1 MEKQNKIK
9 DFFFKALSGLK
20 KAGTTVWRWIK
31 RMFLGASKELNDEQ
45 KFAVEKIESP
55 GKLRLKNFFSRKLA
69 VGALVILVGLFL
81 FVFIAPNFVAIDF
94 NYSNPLQKNIAPNYT
109 MRKVP
114 KALQNNIKDIDSYS
128 NFSVGL
134 SESGK
139 VYVWGDSKNRL
150 TGVNYASLPKEVKN
164 EKVEFVAVGY
174 DHLIAITESGKV
186 VGWGSKSAG
195 QYGGEE
201 VLNAIS
207 MPEELVNGTI
217 DVSEVS
223 DLVCGYQAT
232 AIVMKDGSV
241 YAWGNKN
248 IVLNLEAIA
257 GMTNVEKIVFSNA
270 YAFALTKDGMVTT
283 GVAEYDGSF
292 SVGGKVISDYL
303 QDKTTKAKDIA
314 ASDYA
319 LCVAAEN
326 GEMLMAG
333 VFDNKEN
340 VLPALSDGE
349 YFVQV
354 SAGTKHFVGV
364 TNQNKAYAWGMND
377 FKQADVNG
385 YKNVGKAYA
394 GSLQTYLVDEDGA
407 LMTSFGLKGYLM
419 GTDGSGRDIFA
430 RIVHGGKMTMTIGAV
445 AVIISTVIA
454 VIVGCLAGYFGGWV
468 DMVLMRVTEIFSSIP
483 FLPFAMLLSSIVS
496 HYPIGETTRIF
507 IIMLILGALSW
518 TGLAKM
524 IRGQVLAEREKEF
537 VLAAKAMGVKEK
549 KIAFKHILPNV
560 ISVILVNVTLDFAG
574 CLLTESSL
582 SYLGFGVQQPRP
594 TWGNMLNGANNS
606 LVIQNF
612 WWQWV
617 FPALF
622 LMTATICINVI
633 GDALRDVMDPKSSSE
648 R

>member
-1 MEKQNKIK
+1 MEKQNKVK
-9 DFFFKALSGLK
+9 EFFSKAFSGVK
-20 KAGTTVWRWIK
+20 KAGATVWRWTK
-31 RMFLGASKELNDEQ
+31 RMFMGASKDLSGEQ

-69 VGALVILVGLFL
+69 VGALVILAGLFL
-81 FVFIAPNFVAIDF
+81 FVFIAPNFIALDL
-94 NYSNPLQKNIAPNYT
+94 NYTNGLQKNIAPNYT

-114 KALQNNIKDIDSYS
+114 KALQGNIKDIDSFS

-139 VYVWGDSKNRL
+139 VYVWGDSKDRL
-150 TGVNYASLPKEVKN
+150 SGLDYSKLPKDVKN

-186 VGWGSKSAG
+186 VGWGNKSAG

-207 MPEELVNGTI
+207 MPAELVNGTI

-232 AIVMKDGSV
+232 AIVMNDGKV

-248 IVLNLEAIA
+248 SVLNLAALA
-257 GMTNVEKIVFSNA
+257 GMTDAEKVVFSNS
-270 YAFALTKDGMVTT
+270 YAIALTKDGMVTT
-283 GVAEYDGSF
+283 GSAESDASFKFDGTL
-292 SVGGKVISDYL
+292 ISNYL
-303 QDKTTKAKDIA
+303 QNKGTTAKDIA
-314 ASDYA
+314 ASDRC
-319 LCVAAEN
+319 LCVVTES
-326 GEMLMAG
+326 GETLMAG
-333 VFDNKEN
+333 AFENKEN
-340 VLPALSDGE
+340 VLPALADGE

-354 SAGTKHFVGV
+354 SAGTKHFAGV
-364 TNQNKAYAWGMND
+364 TNRNKAYAWGMND

-385 YKNVGKAYA
+385 YKNVGKVYA

-419 GTDGSGRDIFA
+419 GTDSSGRDIFA

-524 IRGQVLAEREKEF
+524 IRGQVLSEREKEF

-606 LVIQNF
+606 LVIQNY

>member
-1 MEKQNKIK
+1 MDNNNKGEG
-9 DFFFKALSGLK
+9 FFSKILTGAK
-20 KAGTTVWRWIK
+20 NAGKTAWRWIK
-31 RMFLGASKELNDEQ
+31 RMFFGASKELSDEQ
-45 KFAVEKIESP
+45 KFSVEKIESP

-69 VGALVILVGLFL
+69 VTALVILVGLFL
-81 FVFIAPNFVAIDF
+81 FVFIAPNFISIDL
-94 NYSNPLQKNIAPNYT
+94 NYTNGLQRNIAPNYT

-114 KALQNNIKDIDSYS
+114 KALKNNVKDIDSYS

-134 SESGK
+134 SNDGK

-150 TGVNYASLPKEVKN
+150 SNLDYASLPKEVKE

-186 VGWGSKSAG
+186 VGWGNKSAG

-207 MPEELVNGTI
+207 MPQELVNGTI
-217 DVSEVS
+217 DVANVS

-232 AIVMKDGSV
+232 AIVMKDGTV

-248 IVLNLEAIA
+248 TVLNLAELCE
-257 GMTNVEKIVFSNA
+257 MTNVEKVAFSNSSA
-270 YAFALTKDGMVTT
+270 VVLTKDGIVTT
-283 GVAEYDGSF
+283 GETENFTVNGSSF
-292 SVGGKVISDYL
+292 KSYLEGKGTRAV
-303 QDKTTKAKDIA
+303 DIA
-314 ASDYA
+314 ASDYC
-319 LCVAAEN
+319 LCVVTES
-326 GEMLMAG
+326 GETIMAG
-333 VFDNKEN
+333 AFEYNEN
-340 VLPALSDGE
+340 VLPTLSSGE

-354 SAGTKHFVGV
+354 SAGTKHFAGV
-364 TNQNKAYAWGMND
+364 TNQGKAYAWGMND

-385 YKNVGKAYA
+385 YQNVGTAYA
-394 GSLQTYLVDEDGA
+394 GSLQTYLVDENGK

-419 GTDGSGRDIFA
+419 GTDGAGRDIFA

-468 DMVLMRVTEIFSSIP
+468 DMLLMRVTEIFSSIP

-606 LVIQNF
+606 LVIQNY

-622 LMTATICINVI
+622 LMVATICINVI